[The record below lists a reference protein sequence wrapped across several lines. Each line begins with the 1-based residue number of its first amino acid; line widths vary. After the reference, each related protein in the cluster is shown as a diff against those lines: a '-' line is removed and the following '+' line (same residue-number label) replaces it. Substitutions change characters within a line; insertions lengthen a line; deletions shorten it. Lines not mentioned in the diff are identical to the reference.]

1 MNNNID
7 LVLFGAK
14 GDLSERK
21 LFPALYQLDR
31 AGLLGDSVRVAG
43 LARQDISSKEFIAE
57 VEVNLKKNIPDYMVP
72 SYIFKINKFPLNQN
86 GKLDENKLKLIAKK
100 KINEQR

>member
-21 LFPALYQLDR
+21 LYPALYQLDR
-31 AGLLGDSVRVAG
+31 AGLLGNSVRIAG
-43 LARQDISSKEFIAE
+43 LARQDISSADFFAT
-57 VEVNLKKNIPDYMVP
+57 VEE
-72 SYIFKINKFPLNQN
+72 S
-86 GKLDENKLKLIAKK
+86 
-100 KINEQR
+100 